1 MTLCWTACRSRRRGT
16 TGPQEYPRGRSSSNG
31 VVIGGGRRGEDECW
45 RPGAADMAP
54 VPQSDR
60 ACPVVAIAC
69 RGFRAFYVDGK
80 CCAHALCL
88 TAEAIYGSTSSP
100 HLNNTVR
107 LYVCVLSFSLYSYG
121 STSSRGQLL
130 LLLQ

>member
-1 MTLCWTACRSRRRGT
+1 MA
-16 TGPQEYPRGRSSSNG
+16 SSS
-31 VVIGGGRRGEDECW
+31 GEED
-45 RPGAADMAP
+45 GARMSAGARELADMAP

-80 CCAHALCL
+80 CCARALCL